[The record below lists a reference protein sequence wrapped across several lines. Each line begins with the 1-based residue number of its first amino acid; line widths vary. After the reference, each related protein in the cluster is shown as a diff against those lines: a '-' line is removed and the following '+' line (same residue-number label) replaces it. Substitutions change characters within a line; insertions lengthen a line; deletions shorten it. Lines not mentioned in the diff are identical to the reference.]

1 MRSLRKFAN
10 VYLHRAPVDGRKM
23 INGLA
28 AIVEGEMGK
37 SPMDGSLF
45 VFTSRRRNTIR
56 LLYWDKSGFA
66 LWTKKLEEERFRWPS
81 KMAAE
86 TIELSTE
93 QLCFLLDGYDIARMK
108 PHATLAYASAS

>member
-1 MRSLRKFAN
+1 MKSLRKFTTI
-10 VYLHRAPVDGRKM
+10 YLHRTAVDGRKM

-45 VFTSRRRNTIR
+45 VFTSRRRHTIR
-56 LLYWDKSGFA
+56 LLYWDKTGFA
-66 LWTKKLEEERFRWPS
+66 LWTKKLEADRFRWPS
-81 KMAAE
+81 KMEGE
-86 TIELSTE
+86 TIALSPQ
-93 QLCFLLDGYDIARMK
+93 QLRFLLDGYDIARMK